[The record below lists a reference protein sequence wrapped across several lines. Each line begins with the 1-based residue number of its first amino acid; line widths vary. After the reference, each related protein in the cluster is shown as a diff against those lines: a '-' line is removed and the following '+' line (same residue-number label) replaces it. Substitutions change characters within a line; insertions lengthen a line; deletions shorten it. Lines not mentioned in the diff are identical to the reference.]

1 MNLHEKDTVFSRL
14 KCPLH
19 LGKRDHK
26 ICKNGVKERT
36 SVTIRICSVYI
47 AWNQVSG
54 KFVEL
59 EDESNCQASAA
70 YIFTSA
76 GAAPR
81 LDSGSYLLKYVFV
94 FLCVSGSVCECVWRD
109 LGELLERYHRVGG
122 GRWSVSERAVRTCCP
137 VRLDSHPWN
146 VSTQQ
151 NAPQQQPPIYTAI
164 FHSLTTELNRICLP
178 AVDTTLPQNFI
189 HIQLISTSSPS
200 TRKSNHWTKCAE

>member
-1 MNLHEKDTVFSRL
+1 MRRL
-14 KCPLH
+14 CCSSDSSTYYIRVKAITKCS
-19 LGKRDHK
+19 
-26 ICKNGVKERT
+26 NGVKERT
-36 SVTIRICSVYI
+36 SVTIRICSVYA

-54 KFVEL
+54 EFVEL
-59 EDESNCQASAA
+59 EDESNCEAYAA

-81 LDSGSYLLKYVFV
+81 LDSSSYLLKYVFV
-94 FLCVSGSVCECVWRD
+94 FLCVSGSVCVWRD

-146 VSTQQ
+146 VSTQK

-164 FHSLTTELNRICLP
+164 FHSLATELNRICLP
-178 AVDTTLPQNFI
+178 GVDTASPQNFP
-189 HIQLISTSSPS
+189 HIPV
-200 TRKSNHWTKCAE
+200 N